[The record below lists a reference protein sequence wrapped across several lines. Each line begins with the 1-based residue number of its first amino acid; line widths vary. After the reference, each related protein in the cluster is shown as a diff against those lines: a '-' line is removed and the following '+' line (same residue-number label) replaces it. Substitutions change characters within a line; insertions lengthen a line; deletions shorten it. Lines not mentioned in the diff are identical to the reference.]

1 MYIPEIS
8 ASKVAGLIGLHNYQD
23 PNQVFYEILCK
34 DKLIKARI
42 ADIEKAHHRRPFS
55 VVVADVLKED
65 AIKGCIA
72 RGLSMCHSNNDLSE
86 TLRVVETQA
95 KLSLLLRHDEFD
107 ETTRNLLAAEVRGQV
122 AKQRGLRNEDAI
134 LNAYE
139 VARDVK
145 VTERNTRMVR
155 KEYGRFRL
163 VGRTDGYVE
172 SENRIVDSKDRT
184 RAFDEVPLYDEIQ
197 MRCYMDMTGA
207 TEAELI
213 ERFPDGTTRHT
224 KFLNDPT
231 KWKGIQTAIEDAVR
245 RMNAVLDV
253 PADLKRIVFANTV
266 SVQQHDDGGNSS
278 EASTTAVSAS
288 KRRKV

>member
-34 DKLIKARI
+34 DKLIKARV
-42 ADIEKAHHRRPFS
+42 ADIEKANHRRPFS
-55 VVVADVLKED
+55 AVVADVLKED
-65 AIKGCIA
+65 AIRGCIS
-72 RGLSMCHSNNDLSE
+72 RGLQMCKTGVDLGDV
-86 TLRVVETQA
+86 LHNVESQA
-95 KLSLLLRHDEFD
+95 KLSLLLRHDEYD
-107 ETTRNLLAAEVRGQV
+107 SETRDLLAAEVRGQV

-139 VARDVK
+139 IARDVK

-155 KEYGRFRL
+155 KDYGKFRL

-184 RAFDEVPLYDEIQ
+184 RSFAEVPIYDEIQ
-197 MRCYMDMTGA
+197 LRCYMDMTGA

-224 KFLNDPT
+224 KYLNDPV
-231 KWKGIQTAIEDAVR
+231 KWKGLRDGIEDAVR
-245 RMNAVLDV
+245 RMNEALQA
-253 PADLKRIVFANTV
+253 PAELKRIVFANTV
-266 SVQQHDDGGNSS
+266 SIQQDGDNSA
-278 EASTTAVSAS
+278 EASSAS
-288 KRRKV
+288 VSTTRRRNV

>member
-8 ASKVAGLIGLHNYQD
+8 ASKVAGLIGLHGYQD
-23 PNQVFYEILCK
+23 PNHVFYEILCK

-42 ADIEKAHHRRPFS
+42 ADLEKAHHRRPFS
-55 VVVADVLKED
+55 VVLAEVLKED
-65 AIKGCIA
+65 SIKACIA
-72 RGLSMCHSNNDLSE
+72 RGLSMCNSGVDLGNI
-86 TLRVVETQA
+86 LQNVESQA
-95 KLSLLLRHDEFD
+95 KLSLLLRHDAFD
-107 ETTRNLLAAEVRGQV
+107 EETRDLLAAEVRGQV

-155 KEYGRFRL
+155 KEYGKFRL
-163 VGRTDGYVE
+163 LGRTDGYVE

-184 RAFDEVPLYDEIQ
+184 RAFAEVPLYDEIQ

-224 KFLNDPT
+224 KFLNDPV
-231 KWKGIQTAIEDAVR
+231 KWKGIQTAIETAVR
-245 RMNAVLDV
+245 RMNEVLGV
-253 PADLKRIVFANTV
+253 PAELKRIVFANTV
-266 SVQQHDDGGNSS
+266 SIQQSNGDSSS
-278 EASTTAVSAS
+278 EASTASVSKS
-288 KRRKV
+288 KRNKL